1 MPHVPLQTDVAALIN
16 MCTKPM
22 QLAQY
27 FCTGESIDNLEE
39 QTQFDLKDINMK
51 TWGHYALAM
60 SHYTHFTSPI
70 RRYPDVLVHRLLA
83 AALDQWDNEPFAYDT
98 T

>member
-51 TWGHYALAM
+51 KRSTM
-60 SHYTHFTSPI
+60 FMPMMKTRKS
-70 RRYPDVLVHRLLA
+70 LLY
-83 AALDQWDNEPFAYDT
+83 W
-98 T
+98 